1 MTTERT
7 CTQDA
12 ITRRR
17 THSAA
22 ITDCM
27 LIASLISIRGTQRH
41 SSALTHAAASAVA
54 ERIVSVRPAEK
65 RAVEHD
71 SYLMREAI
79 KMHPDALRRSQ
90 SAHVEPT
97 LPTTQS
103 DDIKTQSKCNQTQS
117 ECSRGADPPCYAI
130 EGELH
135 RRLYDAIGRHSPSL
149 QPLGSPQGPVEVAN
163 LE

>member
-1 MTTERT
+1 MATERT

-41 SSALTHAAASAVA
+41 SEALTHAAASAVA

-103 DDIKTQSKCNQTQS
+103 DDIKTQSKCNQMQS
-117 ECSRGADPPCYAI
+117 DAVRVLTWSR
-130 EGELH
+130 
-135 RRLYDAIGRHSPSL
+135 PSL
-149 QPLGSPQGPVEVAN
+149 LRDRRRVASPPVRRHRAALPKPSAARIPTGSNGGR
-163 LE
+163 

>member
-12 ITRRR
+12 ITRSR

-79 KMHPDALRRSQ
+79 KMHSDAIRRSQ

-97 LPTTQS
+97 LPATQS
-103 DDIKTQSKCNQTQS
+103 DDIKTQSKCTQTQS
-117 ECSRGADPPCYAI
+117 ECSRGADPPYHAI
-130 EGELH
+130 
-135 RRLYDAIGRHSPSL
+135 RRHQNAIKMQSDAIRCSQSAH
-149 QPLGSPQGPVEVAN
+149 VEPTLPATR
-163 LE
+163 